1 MILVKHFCPLLE
13 LAPGVVDQHI
23 HCRNTAPRTVSSSQ
37 HHPRT
42 THKEI
47 VLHNQLQEKRREKLL
62 HHRNAFHTKLK
73 VCPKVD

>member
-47 VLHNQLQEKRREKLL
+47 VLHNQLQEKGE
-62 HHRNAFHTKLK
+62 RNYYITGMPFTQS
-73 VCPKVD
+73 